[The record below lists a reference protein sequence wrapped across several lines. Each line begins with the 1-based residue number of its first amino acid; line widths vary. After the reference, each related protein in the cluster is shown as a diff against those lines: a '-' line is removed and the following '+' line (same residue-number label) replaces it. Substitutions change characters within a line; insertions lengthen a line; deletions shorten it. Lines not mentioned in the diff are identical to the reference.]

1 MKTIFTCL
9 LSTALAFGAAAQ
21 VKTKGKV
28 VYNEKMK
35 MEMGGEMKGM
45 ADLPPDMQK
54 KIEEMMKKMEKKK
67 RLKVLYFN
75 PEESLYMNAPE
86 EDKEAEQLDVQ
97 EGGIRMKME
106 FGEDDMR
113 VYKNVKAKEV
123 LRQEDFMG
131 KRFLVNDEVE
141 GVKWKLENETK
152 EILGYSCKKAW
163 FVTEE
168 KGDTVTAWYTSQ
180 IPVSAGPLGVGEL
193 PGLVLESTM
202 ADGKLTVTA
211 EKIDF
216 DTDIS
221 AKLLKPSSGK
231 KISAEKFEKIRKEKE
246 AEMKEFEGGDG
257 NFQIQIRHN

>member
-1 MKTIFTCL
+1 M
-9 LSTALAFGAAAQ
+9 
-21 VKTKGKV
+21 
-28 VYNEKMK
+28 
-35 MEMGGEMKGM
+35 
-45 ADLPPDMQK
+45 
-54 KIEEMMKKMEKKK
+54 
-67 RLKVLYFN
+67 
-75 PEESLYMNAPE
+75 
-86 EDKEAEQLDVQ
+86 
-97 EGGIRMKME
+97 
-106 FGEDDMR
+106 
-113 VYKNVKAKEV
+113 
-123 LRQEDFMG
+123 
-131 KRFLVNDEVE
+131 
-141 GVKWKLENETK
+141 
-152 EILGYSCKKAW
+152 
-163 FVTEE
+163 TEE